1 MRAIENKHKVNTQ
14 AGDDSYKFARFEG
27 NWILGRMNE
36 NYKWNKNSGGFGIGD
51 FCQYETQ
58 IAP

>member
-1 MRAIENKHKVNTQ
+1 MENKRKVNTQ

-27 NWILGRMNE
+27 NWILGTMNE
-36 NYKWNKNSGGFGIGD
+36 NYKWNKNSVGFGIGD